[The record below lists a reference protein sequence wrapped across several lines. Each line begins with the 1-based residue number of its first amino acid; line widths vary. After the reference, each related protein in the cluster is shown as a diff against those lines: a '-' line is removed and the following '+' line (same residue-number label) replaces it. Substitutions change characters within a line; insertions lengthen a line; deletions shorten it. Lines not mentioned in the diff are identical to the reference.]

1 MRRAKRKN
9 NPQGD
14 LLYIKHI
21 EAEKNRIKRLKKII
35 QDTRQKNKVKNVFV
49 SGYPE
54 GTDFKELSRNLVFE
68 FKKILERKKW
78 IKENTISGDYFLS
91 RKNI

>member
-1 MRRAKRKN
+1 MRKAKKTYNADLLHQKQLKAEKKRKKK
-9 NPQGD
+9 
-14 LLYIKHI
+14 L
-21 EAEKNRIKRLKKII
+21 RKII

-78 IKENTISGDYFLS
+78 IKENTISAEYFLS